1 MAKPKP
7 KGDKAKQPTPI
18 ERKRDLEA
26 LSLITLGLA
35 VTTGVAIYT
44 GPKLAGGLGGNLQ
57 SLLWGNLGLVA
68 WLIPPA
74 LAVLGGLLL
83 LDRPLAGFARFTGL
97 AFAGGI
103 VALPLVAHASKPH
116 GGALGVAGHGF
127 LTANLGP
134 LGLLIPML
142 LLSFV
147 ADLALRQMP
156 GYLLGRGVRRVALA
170 GHRLVRAFRFS
181 RAAARLGAEARA
193 LAERYPEHKALET
206 LGEGLESFRRN
217 PRDETELAG
226 FAAVLGDFRSERARE
241 LAEKLKT
248 EVRPLPARL
257 ERLAAALA
265 APLKGEGL
273 AQALEERRAALV
285 LEINTLLARTGTLV
299 RQADLAAK
307 RLDQPTTRGILA
319 AWDEHGAR
327 QEEWRSLENLT
338 AGLEARVDAWL
349 RWAEW
354 AEAAPAEAQPAGLRA
369 LLERG
374 LSADPP
380 AFEVATA
387 RPEPILDFDFVFP
400 EGSPADPRPASE
412 GAMVPK
418 LSDLQA
424 EVKEKV
430 SQSAIPA
437 LDTKPSAPVKPPSPQ
452 SAPARSKNSTALA
465 LPGFD
470 LLDKPE
476 PPKYD
481 PRALEA
487 STRRQVDLINET
499 LKHHGV
505 EARVVSWSRG
515 PTVTRFELEP
525 APGEKISR
533 VQNLHND
540 LALALAAGSVRIEA
554 PIPGKSV
561 IGLEVPNTERELV
574 RYSEAI
580 GSAAFAR
587 SKETLPMVLGK
598 SIDGEVWVKDL
609 ARMPHLLIAGS
620 TGSGKSVAVNTLIT
634 SLLFKYLPT
643 ELRFLMIDPKMV
655 ELTPYEGIPHLVR
668 PVVTNPADAAGV
680 LLGAVAHMERRYKML
695 SQVGAR
701 NLEQFNQKMKLASE
715 PTLPYLVIV
724 IDELAD
730 LMITA
735 PKEVEQ
741 AILRLAQ
748 MARAT
753 GMHLIL
759 ATQRPSVDILTSLI
773 KVNVP
778 ARMAFAVSSGFD
790 SRTILDTYGAERLV
804 GQGDMLYHQPGL
816 PKPVRLQGPFLSESE
831 VHRIAEFLRTQSFE
845 DFFAQQYASD
855 FEGPLHVA
863 GEGGGGGEIDFGDPL
878 LKKAAEIVI
887 EEGYASVSRLQRRL
901 SVGHARAGKLVDGL
915 EAMGIVGPHQGSK
928 PRDVLITRDQLP
940 EYFGGE

>member
-1 MAKPKP
+1 MAKGKS
-7 KGDKAKQPTPI
+7 KAGRTSKTSPI
-18 ERKRDLEA
+18 ERRRDLEA
-26 LSLITLGLA
+26 FALLAMGLA
-35 VTTGVAIYT
+35 ALFAAAIYF
-44 GPKLAGGLGGNLQ
+44 GSNLAGQVGRDIQGFFL
-57 SLLWGNLGLVA
+57 GNLGYLA
-68 WLIPPA
+68 WFIPPA
-74 LAVLGGLLL
+74 LALLSVWLL
-83 LDRPLAGFARFTGL
+83 LDRPLRGFARTAAL
-97 AFAGGI
+97 ASLAGVI
-103 VALPLVAHASKPH
+103 TLPLVAQASKPH
-116 GGALGVAGHGF
+116 AGRLGIGLHSWLVDH
-127 LTANLGP
+127 LGN
-134 LGLLIPML
+134 LGLLIPIL
-142 LLSFV
+142 ALSFV
-147 ADLALRQMP
+147 ADLALRQKP
-156 GYLLGRGVRRVALA
+156 GFLIGKGFRRVVL
-170 GHRLVRAFRFS
+170 
-181 RAAARLGAEARA
+181 AARRLYRAYRLSQAANRLLLEVRA
-193 LAERYPEHKALET
+193 LAIRYPEHKALHP
-206 LGEGLESFRRN
+206 LQQDLEAFRRN
-217 PRDETELAG
+217 PQDGEAIEGLARLLDDFKAERAKELASKL
-226 FAAVLGDFRSERARE
+226 AAEE
-241 LAEKLKT
+241 
-248 EVRPLPARL
+248 RPLAGRL

-265 APLKGEGL
+265 APLQGEGL
-273 AQALEERRAALV
+273 AQTLEERRAALV
-285 LEINTLLARTGTLV
+285 LEINALLNKTQTITRQARAAALALGQPCSARALLAAL
-299 RQADLAAK
+299 
-307 RLDQPTTRGILA
+307 
-319 AWDEHGAR
+319 DEHQNRLSAWR
-327 QEEWRSLENLT
+327 QCETLTLDLEQ
-338 AGLEARVDAWL
+338 RVDGWL

-354 AEAAPAEAQPAGLRA
+354 VEAAPPEAHPAGLRA
-369 LLERG
+369 LLEKG
-374 LSADPP
+374 LQTEPP
-380 AFEVATA
+380 AFAVAKAKPQGEPTFDFDLIF
-387 RPEPILDFDFVFP
+387 PEPDKVQTAIKAAP
-400 EGSPADPRPASE
+400 HESPTASKSRST
-412 GAMVPK
+412 PTPP
-418 LSDLQA
+418 
-424 EVKEKV
+424 V
-430 SQSAIPA
+430 SVRA
-437 LDTKPSAPVKPPSPQ
+437 
-452 SAPARSKNSTALA
+452 STALQ

-470 LLDKPE
+470 LLDPPE
-476 PPKYD
+476 PPRFD
-481 PRALEA
+481 PKTLEYH
-487 STRRQVDLINET
+487 TQRQVDLINST

-574 RYSEAI
+574 RYSEVI
-580 GSAAFAR
+580 QSSTFTR
-587 SKETLPMVLGK
+587 SKDTLPLVLGK

-609 ARMPHLLIAGS
+609 AKMPHLLIAGS

-643 ELRFLMIDPKMV
+643 ELRYLMIDPKMV

-680 LLGAVAHMERRYKML
+680 LLGAVAHMERRYKMM

-701 NLEQFNQKMKLASE
+701 NLEQFNQKMRAVGE
-715 PTLPYLVIV
+715 TTLPYLVIV

-773 KVNVP
+773 KVNIP

-804 GQGDMLYHQPGL
+804 GQGDMLFHQPGL
-816 PKPVRLQGPFLSESE
+816 PKPVRLQGPFLSEAE
-831 VHRIAEFLRTQSFE
+831 VHRIAAFLREQSFE
-845 DFFAQQYASD
+845 DTFVAQYGSD
-855 FEGPLHVA
+855 FEGPLNLGSTSA
-863 GEGGGGGEIDFGDPL
+863 EAGEIDFGDPL

-901 SVGHARAGKLVDGL
+901 SVGHARAGKLVDAL

>member
-1 MAKPKP
+1 MAKGKS
-7 KGDKAKQPTPI
+7 KADKAGRAAST

-26 LSLITLGLA
+26 LALLVL
-35 VTTGVAIYT
+35 GVAALLAAAIYF
-44 GPKLAGGLGGNLQ
+44 GSNLAGQIGHGLQ
-57 SLLWGNLGLVA
+57 ALLWGHLGYVA

-74 LAVLGGLLL
+74 FALLGLWLL
-83 LDRPLAGFARFTGL
+83 LDRPLGRFARNVGLVFTAGL
-97 AFAGGI
+97 LT
-103 VALPLVAHASKPH
+103 LPLVAHFAKPY
-116 GGALGVAGHGF
+116 GGLLGSSLHSLLVD
-127 LTANLGP
+127 NLGNF
-134 LGLLIPML
+134 GLLIPL
-142 LLSFV
+142 LALSLV
-147 ADLALRQMP
+147 ADLALRQRP
-156 GYLLGRGVRRVALA
+156 GFLLSRGLRRIVLAGRRLRHAYRLAQAAQRLLGE
-170 GHRLVRAFRFS
+170 VRALS
-181 RAAARLGAEARA
+181 
-193 LAERYPEHKALET
+193 ERYPEHKALRALQQDLEAFRRTPRDQET
-206 LGEGLESFRRN
+206 IEGLAKLLDDFKTERIK
-217 PRDETELAG
+217 ELASRL
-226 FAAVLGDFRSERARE
+226 AAEA
-241 LAEKLKT
+241 
-248 EVRPLPARL
+248 RPLPVRL

-285 LEINTLLARTGTLV
+285 LEVGALLTKAQTLTRQGQAAARALV
-299 RQADLAAK
+299 PSITTQALLSALEEHHS
-307 RLDQPTTRGILA
+307 RLA
-319 AWDEHGAR
+319 AW
-327 QEEWRSLENLT
+327 QESEALLLDLEQ
-338 AGLEARVDAWL
+338 RVDGWL

-354 AEAAPAEAQPAGLRA
+354 VESAPLEAHPAGMRA
-369 LLERG
+369 LLEKG
-374 LSADPP
+374 LQAEPP
-380 AFEVATA
+380 AFAVATTK
-387 RPEPILDFDFVFP
+387 PPSEPPFDFDLVFP
-400 EGSPADPRPASE
+400 EPDKVVSASKPAQESP
-412 GAMVPK
+412 
-418 LSDLQA
+418 
-424 EVKEKV
+424 
-430 SQSAIPA
+430 
-437 LDTKPSAPVKPPSPQ
+437 KPSLVKATPTPPVIT
-452 SAPARSKNSTALA
+452 RSTTALE

-470 LLDKPE
+470 LLDPPE
-476 PPKYD
+476 PPRYD
-481 PRALEA
+481 PKALELI
-487 STRRQVDLINET
+487 TQRQVELINNT

-515 PTVTRFELEP
+515 PTVTRYELEP

-574 RYSEAI
+574 RYSEAVQS
-580 GSAAFAR
+580 SAFTR
-587 SKETLPMVLGK
+587 SKDTLPLVLGK
-598 SIDGEVWVKDL
+598 SIDGEVWVRDL
-609 ARMPHLLIAGS
+609 AKMPHLLIAGS
-620 TGSGKSVAVNTLIT
+620 TGSGKSVAVNTLIA

-680 LLGAVAHMERRYKML
+680 LLGAVAHMERRYKMM

-701 NLEQFNQKMKLASE
+701 NLEQFNQKMRAAGE
-715 PTLPYLVIV
+715 ATLPYLVIV

-773 KVNVP
+773 KVNIP

-804 GQGDMLYHQPGL
+804 GQGDMLFHQPGL
-816 PKPVRLQGPFLSESE
+816 PKPVRLQGPFLSETE
-831 VHRIAEFLRTQSFE
+831 VHRIAGFLREQSFE
-845 DFFAQQYASD
+845 DAFVAQYGPD
-855 FEGPLHVA
+855 FEGPLNL
-863 GEGGGGGEIDFGDPL
+863 GGGGGTDAGEIDFGDPL

-901 SVGHARAGKLVDGL
+901 SVGHARAGKLVDAL